1 MGEAVDAAWDSPGK
15 VAARKH
21 AAGANGGPQRRP
33 LSGRRTPVRSTGS
46 PRQHQSG
53 GSHVK
58 SGGGASGP
66 HRPGDGKV
74 AKALRTVDAL
84 LQLLACEVEA
94 VAGGGGGGS
103 KKKGGG
109 KEAAAQR
116 KRLAGVVS
124 QVQEEHRRLAQLIQA
139 RERVWGEQLAR

>member
-1 MGEAVDAAWDSPGK
+1 MP
-15 VAARKH
+15 
-21 AAGANGGPQRRP
+21 
-33 LSGRRTPVRSTGS
+33 
-46 PRQHQSG
+46 
-53 GSHVK
+53 
-58 SGGGASGP
+58 
-66 HRPGDGKV
+66 
-74 AKALRTVDAL
+74 
-84 LQLLACEVEA
+84 
-94 VAGGGGGGS
+94 